1 MESKSRKQLCITC
14 DQNNLYDVTD
24 KGSGN
29 GSDNDD
35 ARNTYLSNFC
45 KDYELARVN
54 FQELFDKG
62 SPPMLPY
69 KKLLSE
75 IYVNKH
81 FR

>member
-1 MESKSRKQLCITC
+1 M
-14 DQNNLYDVTD
+14 YDVTD

-35 ARNTYLSNFC
+35 ARNTYLPSFC

>member
-1 MESKSRKQLCITC
+1 M
-14 DQNNLYDVTD
+14 YDGSD
-24 KGSGN
+24 KDSGD

-35 ARNTYLSNFC
+35 ARNAYLQSFC
-45 KDYELARVN
+45 KDYELARIN

-62 SPPMLPY
+62 FPPVLPY

-75 IYVNKH
+75 IYVNKY